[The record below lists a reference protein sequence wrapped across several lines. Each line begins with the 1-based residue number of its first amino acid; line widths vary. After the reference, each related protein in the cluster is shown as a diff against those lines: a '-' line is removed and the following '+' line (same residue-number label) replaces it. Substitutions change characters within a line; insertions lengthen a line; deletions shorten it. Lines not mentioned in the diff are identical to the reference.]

1 MCLGVFNK
9 PITFFF
15 IVHLSFFILF
25 LSFSFFLILSFL
37 FFLGYFF
44 IFLFHH
50 VLFNFII
57 SIELMVNQFL
67 YFLLYNKSFLAFF
80 LFKSHHLI

>member
-1 MCLGVFNK
+1 MW
-9 PITFFF
+9 
-15 IVHLSFFILF
+15 
-25 LSFSFFLILSFL
+25 FL
-37 FFLGYFF
+37 FFSGFFISF

-57 SIELMVNQFL
+57 SIELIVNQFL

-80 LFKSHHLI
+80 FQIPSLNMSFYFI